1 MDIELSRLR
10 PGEVVAGLGGLVLL
24 FSLFVT
30 TWYGTTGPI
39 SPTAA
44 LLGAS
49 TSYNGW
55 HALTDLRWL
64 ILITAV
70 AGIALAYYQATRRA
84 PAIPVSLSVIV
95 TVLALLTVLF
105 LIYRVLINV
114 PGPDSVID
122 RKAGAYLGLISSL
135 AILYGGYASMRKEG
149 VRLLDGPG
157 DIPTVDPRGGPGPA
171 AQEIPAA
178 EPAAGPPTAP
188 SS

>member
-1 MDIELSRLR
+1 MDIEPSRLR
-10 PGEVVAGLGGLVLL
+10 RGEAVAGLGGVVLL

-64 ILITAV
+64 ILITGAL
-70 AGIALAYYQATRRA
+70 AIALAYFQATRRA
-84 PAIPVSLSVIV
+84 PAIPVSLSVVV
-95 TVLALLTVLF
+95 TVLALITVLF

-122 RKAGAYLGLISSL
+122 RKAGAYLGLISSV
-135 AILYGGYASMRKEG
+135 AILYGGYASLRQEG
-149 VRLLDGPG
+149 ILPSDGPL
-157 DIPTVDPRGGPGPA
+157 DIPTVSPHGEAGPA
-171 AQEIPAA
+171 AQGI
-178 EPAAGPPTAP
+178 PAAGPRGGT

>member
-10 PGEVVAGLGGLVLL
+10 LGEAVAGLGGLVLL

-64 ILITAV
+64 ILITAGL
-70 AGIALAYYQATRRA
+70 AIALAYFQATRRA

-95 TVLALLTVLF
+95 SVLALLTVLF

-135 AILYGGYASMRKEG
+135 AVLYGAYASLRHEG
-149 VRLLDGPG
+149 IRPADAPAE
-157 DIPTVDPRGGPGPA
+157 IPTVSPHGGAGPT
-171 AQEIPAA
+171 AQGI
-178 EPAAGPPTAP
+178 PAAGPQGGPA
-188 SS
+188 S

>member
-1 MDIELSRLR
+1 MDMELSRLR
-10 PGEVVAGLGGLVLL
+10 RGEVIAGLGGVVLL

-64 ILITAV
+64 ILITGAV
-70 AGIALAYYQATRRA
+70 AIALAYFQATRRA

-95 TVLALLTVLF
+95 PVLALLTVLF

-135 AILYGGYASMRKEG
+135 AILYGGAASLRQEEI
-149 VRLLDGPG
+149 LPADGPG
-157 DIPTVDPRGGPGPA
+157 EIPTVSPHGAAGPA
-171 AQEIPAA
+171 AQRI
-178 EPAAGPPTAP
+178 PAAGPPSAP
-188 SS
+188 GS

>member
-1 MDIELSRLR
+1 MDVELSRLR
-10 PGEVVAGLGGLVLL
+10 LGEIVAGIGGLVLL

-49 TSYNGW
+49 TSFNGW

-64 ILITAV
+64 ILITGLCA
-70 AGIALAYYQATRRA
+70 IALAYSQATRRA
-84 PAIPVSLSVIV
+84 PAIPVVLSVIL
-95 TVLALLTVLF
+95 TVLGVLTVLF

-122 RKAGAYLGLISSL
+122 RKAGAYLGLISSI
-135 AILYGGYASMRKEG
+135 AILYGGFTSLRQEGIAAS
-149 VRLLDGPG
+149 DGPG
-157 DIPTVDPRGGPGPA
+157 EVPVVSLRGGAAASPPEIQTARPQSAPG
-171 AQEIPAA
+171 
-178 EPAAGPPTAP
+178 
-188 SS
+188 S

>member
-1 MDIELSRLR
+1 MDVELSRLR
-10 PGEVVAGLGGLVLL
+10 RGEVVAGLGGLVLL

-64 ILITAV
+64 ILITGAL
-70 AGIALAYYQATRRA
+70 AIALAYFQATRRA
-84 PAIPVSLSVIV
+84 PAIPVTLSVIV
-95 TVLALLTVLF
+95 SVLALLTVLF

-135 AILYGGYASMRKEG
+135 AILYGGFASLRQEG
-149 VRLLDGPG
+149 TLPSDGPAE
-157 DIPTVDPRGGPGPA
+157 IPTVSSHGGAGAA
-171 AQEIPAA
+171 AQGIPT
-178 EPAAGPPTAP
+178 AGPQTGTG
-188 SS
+188 S

>member
-1 MDIELSRLR
+1 VSVDLELSRLR
-10 PGEVVAGLGGLVLL
+10 PGEVIAGLGGLVLL

-64 ILITAV
+64 ILLTGATAV
-70 AGIALAYYQATRRA
+70 ALAYFQATRRA

-122 RKAGAYLGLISSL
+122 RKAGAYLGLISSV
-135 AILYGGYASMRKEG
+135 AILYGAFASMRQEG
-149 VRLLDGPG
+149 VRQADGSPE
-157 DIPTVDPRGGPGPA
+157 IPTVSPRGGAWPA
-171 AQEIPAA
+171 AQSI
-178 EPAAGPPTAP
+178 PAAGPRTR
-188 SS
+188 SGS

>member
-10 PGEVVAGLGGLVLL
+10 LGEAVAGLGGLVLL

-64 ILITAV
+64 ILITA
-70 AGIALAYYQATRRA
+70 ALAIALAYFQATRRA

-135 AILYGGYASMRKEG
+135 AVLYGGSTSLRHEG
-149 VRLLDGPG
+149 IRPSDAPAE
-157 DIPTVDPRGGPGPA
+157 IPTVSPQGGAGPA
-171 AQEIPAA
+171 AQGIPAVGPQGG
-178 EPAAGPPTAP
+178 PA
-188 SS
+188 S

>member
-1 MDIELSRLR
+1 MSVDVSRLR
-10 PGEVVAGLGGLVLL
+10 RGEAVAGLGGLVLL
-24 FSLFVT
+24 FSLVVT
-30 TWYGTTGPI
+30 SGYGTTGPI

-64 ILITAV
+64 ILITGAT
-70 AGIALAYYQATRRA
+70 AIALAYFQATRRA
-84 PAIPVSLSVIV
+84 PAIPVTLSVIV
-95 TVLALLTVLF
+95 SVLALLTVLF

-135 AILYGGYASMRKEG
+135 AILYGGCASLRQEG
-149 VRLLDGPG
+149 IREADGPG
-157 DIPTVDPRGGPGPA
+157 GIPTVNPRGGSSAA
-171 AQEIPAA
+171 AQGI
-178 EPAAGPPTAP
+178 PAAGPQGGT

>member
-10 PGEVVAGLGGLVLL
+10 LGEVVAGLGGVVLL

-64 ILITAV
+64 ILITA
-70 AGIALAYYQATRRA
+70 AAAIALAYFQATRRA
-84 PAIPVSLSVIV
+84 PAIPVSLSVV
-95 TVLALLTVLF
+95 VSVLALLTVL
-105 LIYRVLINV
+105 
-114 PGPDSVID
+114 
-122 RKAGAYLGLISSL
+122 
-135 AILYGGYASMRKEG
+135 
-149 VRLLDGPG
+149 
-157 DIPTVDPRGGPGPA
+157 
-171 AQEIPAA
+171 
-178 EPAAGPPTAP
+178 
-188 SS
+188 